1 MDLSIIIPVYNV
13 EKYIRP
19 CLESVFGQHL
29 DKSFEVILVND
40 GTKDNSFVV
49 IDDLIKAHDNII
61 VMEQE
66 NQGLSAARNT
76 GLTKALGEY
85 VLFLDSDDLLVNGSL
100 SFLLQKAKDSTA
112 DMVVADFVKLTDEQI
127 PSFHPENISNIES
140 QEKSGWDYFLN
151 DFNPQECYVWRSLYR
166 RTFLEAN
173 HLRFIPGIYFE
184 DVPFTTECYLKA
196 EKCVCFPL
204 LFYVYRQRVNSIV
217 SSVNMKKVTDFNIVL
232 EHLQAMKQEYSLPTN
247 VAQKLSDT
255 MFSAFSS
262 AIWYLSHDK
271 RLLARRNEYVEDLQK
286 KNIPIIFTHG
296 IKQCAVSLI
305 YRLMPNTYIK
315 LRALIIPHPYHSL
328 LRNL

>member
-19 CLESVFGQHL
+19 CLESVYGQYL

-40 GTKDNSFVV
+40 GTKDNSFGV
-49 IDDLIKAHDNII
+49 IDDLIKAHHNII

-76 GLTKALGEY
+76 GLSKASGKY
-85 VLFLDSDDLLVNGSL
+85 VLFIDSDDLLVNDTLSL
-100 SFLLQKAKDSTA
+100 LLKKAQDSAA
-112 DMVVADFVKLTDEQI
+112 DMIVADFIKLTDEQI
-127 PSFHPENISNIES
+127 PGFHTEILSYVEV
-140 QEKSGWDYFLN
+140 QEKNGWDYFVN
-151 DFNPQECYVWRSLYR
+151 DFNPQECYVWRTLYR
-166 RTFLEAN
+166 RSFLETN

-196 EKCVCFPL
+196 EKCVRFPI
-204 LFYVYRQRVNSIV
+204 LFYIYRQRTNSIV

-232 EHLQAMKQEYSLPTN
+232 EHLQTMKLEYSLPTN

-271 RLLARRNEYVEDLQK
+271 ILLAKRNEYVEDLQK
-286 KNIPIIFTHG
+286 KDIAIQFTHG
-296 IKQCAVSLI
+296 IKQRVISLL
-305 YRLMPNTYIK
+305 YWLMPNTYIM
-315 LRALIIPHPYHSL
+315 LRSL
-328 LRNL
+328 VSTNN

>member
-19 CLESVFGQHL
+19 CLESVFEQHL

-40 GTKDNSFVV
+40 GTKDNSFEV
-49 IDDLIKAHDNII
+49 IDDLIKVHGNII

-76 GLTKALGEY
+76 GLTKASGEY
-85 VLFLDSDDLLVNGSL
+85 VLFLDSDDLLINDSL
-100 SFLLQKAKDSTA
+100 SLLLRKAQDSTA
-112 DMVVADFVKLTDEQI
+112 DMIVADFIKLTDEQI
-127 PSFHPENISNIES
+127 PGFHPETVSNVES
-140 QEKSGWDYFLN
+140 KEKNGWDFFIN
-151 DFNPQECYVWRSLYR
+151 DFNPQECYVWRTLYR
-166 RTFLEAN
+166 RAFLEAN

-196 EKCVCFPL
+196 EKCVRFPL
-204 LFYVYRQRVNSIV
+204 LFYIYRQRANSIV

-232 EHLQAMKQEYSLPTN
+232 EHLQAMKQEYSLPKN

-271 RLLARRNEYVEDLQK
+271 RLLARRNEYVKDLK
-286 KNIPIIFTHG
+286 KKDIPLKFTHG
-296 IKQCAVSLI
+296 MKQRAVSLI
-305 YRLMPNTYIK
+305 YRLMPNIYIK
-315 LRALIIPHPYHSL
+315 LRAL
-328 LRNL
+328 